1 MAGIGFELKK
11 LFSQKGIIL
20 NVRANLYAS
29 LVVTGPMV
37 LGVLL
42 LLGAKFISSTGGAT
56 PHQQDL
62 IIVVITY
69 SLLFSLLIS
78 SLLMYVLAR
87 YIADILY
94 VEDYSR
100 ILPSMYGAISL
111 LLVVGGI
118 GWGIFLYLSK
128 LPFSYGVLSFILFC
142 EGIFV
147 WIQVNYIT
155 AIKDYKKIFIGF
167 IMGIF
172 IGLMVGYLLVW
183 AHFDVVASLLA
194 GACFSYGIVIIMFSV
209 VLHEYFPKGTGSS
222 LRFFEWIE
230 KYPSLTFVGFFTT
243 LGLFIHLMLM
253 WGSPWGVQVH
263 GFFYHAP
270 AHDIPALL
278 AFITGL
284 ISTVNFVTSVEV
296 NIYPRYSRY
305 FNLLNGEGSLD
316 DIEKANDE
324 MLDVLKQEL
333 LYLSLRQIIV
343 TILSIVVIGEI
354 LLYLNLGFTSVM
366 IGLFRVLCIGY
377 GLFAIGNTMML
388 FLLYFSQYRDA
399 FLTAVAF
406 LSFNTVGTLLT
417 ISLPEI
423 YYGFGFVA
431 AGFAMYLVSLVLL
444 SQYTKRIDY
453 HIFSTQPIFF
463 IEKKGILTRLARSLD
478 EQKFS

>member
-11 LFSQKGIIL
+11 LFSKKGIIL

-42 LLGAKFISSTGGAT
+42 LLGAKFISSWGGAT
-56 PHQQDL
+56 GHQQDL

-78 SLLMYVLAR
+78 SSLMFVLAR
-87 YIADILY
+87 YVADILY
-94 VEDYSR
+94 IEEYSR

-111 LLVVGGI
+111 LLIVGGI
-118 GWGIFLYLSK
+118 GWGIFLYLCK
-128 LPFSYGVLSFILFC
+128 LPFLYSVLSFILFC
-142 EGIFV
+142 EGIVV

-155 AIKDYKKIFIGF
+155 AIKDYKKILIGF
-167 IMGIF
+167 LVGILL
-172 IGLMVGYLLVW
+172 GLLVGYLLVLN
-183 AHFDVVASLLA
+183 HFDIVASLLA
-194 GACFSYGIVIIMFSV
+194 GACISYGIVIVMFSV
-209 VLHEYFPKGTGSS
+209 VLHEYFPKGEGSS
-222 LRFFEWIE
+222 LRFFEWLE
-230 KYPSLTFVGFFTT
+230 KYPPLTFVGFFTT

-253 WGSPWGVQVH
+253 WGSPWGVQVE

-278 AFITGL
+278 AFITCL
-284 ISTVNFVTSVEV
+284 VSTVNFVTSVEV
-296 NIYPRYSRY
+296 NVYPKYRRY
-305 FNLLNGEGSLD
+305 FNLLNGEGSLG
-316 DIEKANDE
+316 DIEKAHDE

-333 LYLSLRQIIV
+333 LYLSLQQIIV
-343 TILSIVVIGEI
+343 TILAIVVIGEV

-377 GLFAIGNTMML
+377 GLFGIGNTMML
-388 FLLYFSQYRDA
+388 FLLYFSQYKDA
-399 FLTAVAF
+399 FVTALAF
-406 LSFNTVGTLLT
+406 LLVNTLGTLYT
-417 ISLPEI
+417 ITLPEV

-431 AGFAMYLVSLVLL
+431 AGLTMYLVSLGLL
-444 SQYTKRIDY
+444 SSYTKRVDY

-463 IEKKGILTRLARSLD
+463 VEKKGILTRLARRLD
-478 EQKFS
+478 EE

>member
-1 MAGIGFELKK
+1 MAGIGFELKR
-11 LFSQKGIIL
+11 LFSKKGIVL
-20 NVRANLYAS
+20 TLRANLYAS
-29 LVVTGPMV
+29 VVVTGPMV
-37 LGVLL
+37 LGILL
-42 LLGAKFISSTGGAT
+42 LLGAKFISTLAGAT
-56 PHQQDL
+56 GHQQDL

-69 SLLFSLLIS
+69 SLLFSLLLS
-78 SLLMYVLAR
+78 SLLMFVLAR

-94 VEDYSR
+94 VEEYAR

-118 GWGIFLYLSK
+118 GWGTFLYLSR
-128 LPFSYGVLSFILFC
+128 LPLLYSVLSFILFC
-142 EGIFV
+142 EGVVV

-155 AIKDYKKIFIGF
+155 AIKDYKKILIGF
-167 IMGIF
+167 LVGILT
-172 IGLMVGYLLVW
+172 GLLVGYLLIQVN
-183 AHFDVVASLLA
+183 FDIVASLLA
-194 GACFSYGIVIIMFSV
+194 GACFAYGVVIIIFSI
-209 VLHEYFPKGTGSS
+209 VLHEYFPMGVGSS
-222 LRFFEWIE
+222 LRYFEWIE
-230 KYPSLTFVGFFTT
+230 KYPPLTFVGFFTT

-284 ISTVNFVTSVEV
+284 VSTVNFVTSVEV
-296 NIYPRYSRY
+296 NVYPRYRRY
-305 FNLLNGEGSLD
+305 FSLLNGEGSLG
-316 DIEKANDE
+316 DIDKAHDE

-333 LYLSLRQIIV
+333 FYLSLRQIIV
-343 TILSIVVIGEI
+343 TIIAIVVIGEV
-354 LLYLNLGFTSVM
+354 LLYFNLGFTSVM

-399 FLTAVAF
+399 FVTAMAF
-406 LSFNTVGTLLT
+406 LLVNTLGTLFT
-417 ISLPEI
+417 ITLPEI

-431 AGFAMYLVSLVLL
+431 AGLAMYLVSLVLL
-444 SQYTKRIDY
+444 STYTKRIDY

-463 IEKKGILTRLARSLD
+463 IEKMGILTRLARRLD
-478 EQKFS
+478 GK